1 MKVKKKIKSK
11 KKKQEQEKTKIKE
24 KGNLKRKRKRKTG
37 LISGNRNEE
46 KLKKVA
52 EKGILKKGPTLSPC
66 KSKCLLL
73 FVLYRFYSLW
83 LETLADDMLLTAACI
98 LASCRAAAW

>member
-24 KGNLKRKRKRKTG
+24 KRNLKRKRKRKTG

-52 EKGILKKGPTLSPC
+52 EKGILKKRTY
-66 KSKCLLL
+66 
-73 FVLYRFYSLW
+73 FVS
-83 LETLADDMLLTAACI
+83 M
-98 LASCRAAAW
+98 